1 MKCITFGKIDKKL
14 LIPVVG
20 GLIILIYKY
29 KYIVKYNPKYK
40 IAT

>member
-29 KYIVKYNPKYK
+29 TVKYNPKYK
-40 IAT
+40 IDT

>member
-20 GLIILIYKY
+20 GVITLTY

>member
-29 KYIVKYNPKYK
+29 IVKYNPKYK